1 MEHDVSNEP
10 GQAQPPP
17 VIPANPPPLITPPP
31 PPRPPRPG
39 KAWMK
44 IAIVLGI
51 LLVFSVLSNLR
62 HLVHGVTVRA
72 KSGRQARE
80 HLEEVTFEN
89 NQSKNKIAVLD
100 ITGIISSEPW
110 DRTTHNLVDLISDQ
124 LRVAGEDDSAKAVVL
139 RVDSPGG
146 EVLASDEIY
155 RAIADFEKNYKKPV
169 VASMGGLAASGGY
182 YVSAPCRW
190 IVANELTITGSI
202 GVIMHSYNYRGLL
215 NKVGV
220 RPEVFKSGKF
230 KDMLSGEKDEE
241 DILPEEKQMVQSLID
256 ETFERFKKV
265 VAEGRENASEQNSGA
280 GRHLADNWQDYADGR
295 VLSGKQAYEL
305 GFVDELGNFDT
316 AVERARQLA
325 RIKDANLVQ
334 YQRPF
339 DLGNL
344 FRLFGES
351 ESRAV
356 KIDLGMQLPN
366 LQVGRL
372 YFLSPTVLH

>member
-1 MEHDVSNEP
+1 MEHDVSNGA
-10 GQAQPPP
+10 GQAPPP
-17 VIPANPPPLITPPP
+17 PIIPANPPPLITPPP

-62 HLVHGVTVRA
+62 HFVHVVTIGA

-110 DRTTHNLVDLISDQ
+110 DRSTHNLVDLISDQ

-280 GRHLADNWQDYADGR
+280 GRHLADNWKDYADGR

>member
-1 MEHDVSNEP
+1 MSCFWIQTVTKVQTDPDPTN
-10 GQAQPPP
+10 A
-17 VIPANPPPLITPPP
+17 
-31 PPRPPRPG
+31 R
-39 KAWMK
+39 
-44 IAIVLGI
+44 AI
-51 LLVFSVLSNLR
+51 R
-62 HLVHGVTVRA
+62 CYE
-72 KSGRQARE
+72 KSGFRR
-80 HLEEVTFEN
+80 
-89 NQSKNKIAVLD
+89 I
-100 ITGIISSEPW
+100 
-110 DRTTHNLVDLISDQ
+110 
-124 LRVAGEDDSAKAVVL
+124 
-139 RVDSPGG
+139 G
-146 EVLASDEIY
+146 EV
-155 RAIADFEKNYKKPV
+155 
-169 VASMGGLAASGGY
+169 SMGSLAASGGY

-190 IVANELTITGSI
+190 IVANDLTITGSI

-280 GRHLADNWQDYADGR
+280 GRHLADNWKDYADGR

-344 FRLFGES
+344 FRLFGKS

>member
-1 MEHDVSNEP
+1 
-10 GQAQPPP
+10 
-17 VIPANPPPLITPPP
+17 
-31 PPRPPRPG
+31 
-39 KAWMK
+39 
-44 IAIVLGI
+44 
-51 LLVFSVLSNLR
+51 
-62 HLVHGVTVRA
+62 
-72 KSGRQARE
+72 
-80 HLEEVTFEN
+80 
-89 NQSKNKIAVLD
+89 
-100 ITGIISSEPW
+100 
-110 DRTTHNLVDLISDQ
+110 
-124 LRVAGEDDSAKAVVL
+124 
-139 RVDSPGG
+139 
-146 EVLASDEIY
+146 
-155 RAIADFEKNYKKPV
+155 
-169 VASMGGLAASGGY
+169 
-182 YVSAPCRW
+182 
-190 IVANELTITGSI
+190 
-202 GVIMHSYNYRGLL
+202 MHSYNYRGLL

-241 DILPEEKQMVQSLID
+241 DMLPEEKQMVQSLID

-280 GRHLADNWQDYADGR
+280 GRHLADNWKDYADGR

>member
-1 MEHDVSNEP
+1 MRV
-10 GQAQPPP
+10 A
-17 VIPANPPPLITPPP
+17 V
-31 PPRPPRPG
+31 
-39 KAWMK
+39 
-44 IAIVLGI
+44 VLGI
-51 LLVFSVLSNLR
+51 LLLLSVLSNLG
-62 HLVHGVTVRA
+62 HLVHSVTVTA
-72 KSGRQARE
+72 KAGRQARA
-80 HLEEVTFEN
+80 HLEEVTYEN
-89 NQSKNKIAVLD
+89 NHSKNKIALLD
-100 ITGIISSEPW
+100 IAGIITSEAW
-110 DRTTHNLVDLISDQ
+110 DRSGSSLVDLVSDQ
-124 LRVAGEDDSAKAVVL
+124 LRRAGEDDSVKAVIL
-139 RVDSPGG
+139 RVDPPGG

-190 IVANELTITGSI
+190 IVANELTMTGSI
-202 GVIMHSYNYRGLL
+202 GVIMSTVNIRGLL
-215 NKVGV
+215 DKVGV
-220 RPEVFKSGKF
+220 QPQVFKSGKF

-280 GRHLADNWQDYADGR
+280 GRHLADNWKDYADGR

-372 YFLSPTVLH
+372 YFLSPTVVH

>member
-1 MEHDVSNEP
+1 
-10 GQAQPPP
+10 
-17 VIPANPPPLITPPP
+17 
-31 PPRPPRPG
+31 
-39 KAWMK
+39 MK

-72 KSGRQARE
+72 KAGRQARE

-100 ITGIISSEPW
+100 IAGIISSEPW
-110 DRTTHNLVDLISDQ
+110 DRSTHNLVDLISDQ
-124 LRVAGEDDSAKAVVL
+124 LRLAGEDDSAKAVVL
-139 RVDSPGG
+139 RIDSPGG

-155 RAIADFEKNYKKPV
+155 RAIADFEKDYKKPV

-230 KDMLSGEKDEE
+230 KDMLSGEKNE
-241 DILPEEKQMVQSLID
+241 DDIMPEEKQMVQTLID
-256 ETFERFKKV
+256 ETFQRFKKV
-265 VAEGRENASEQNSGA
+265 VAEGRENASEQNRGE
-280 GRHLADNWQDYADGR
+280 GRQLADNWEDYADGR

-305 GFVDELGNFDT
+305 GFVDELGNFET

-356 KIDLGMQLPN
+356 KIDLGVQLPK

-372 YFLSPTVLH
+372 YFLSPTVVH